1 MRENI
6 AKLIDVKS
14 IITFVLTGV
23 FAYLSFIGKIS
34 ENQFMTVYIMCV
46 SFFFGTKIGKKEAE
60 KNETIKD
67 KVTKEEARSEGSEL
81 NN

>member
-23 FAYLSFIGKIS
+23 FAYLSFMGKIS
-34 ENQFMTVYIMCV
+34 ENQFMTVYILCV

-60 KNETIKD
+60 KNETTKD
-67 KVTKEEARSEGSEL
+67 KATKEEARSEGSEL